1 MVSIL
6 QTEKK
11 CWVCGCKN
19 NLHLHHTLY
28 GGDKRRLSD
37 KYGLTIWLCS
47 KHHNMSDKGIH
58 YDKELDLRVK
68 QMAQME
74 CMQHYQMS
82 MDQWLKIF
90 RRNYL

>member
-47 KHHNMSDKGIH
+47 KHHNMSDEGVH
-58 YDKELDLRVK
+58 YNKELDLRVK

-74 CMQHYQMS
+74 CMQHYNMS
-82 MDQWLKIF
+82 MEEWLKIF